1 MGSKKGGG
9 KARTPVVHKNTLF
22 SKQLVKFMD
31 VISEGEIAGFANGD
45 AHPFKSVYFNDTPV
59 QNTDGSF
66 NFNGVEAFYN
76 VGEPDQSYLPGFEA
90 TEKTVQVGVEVKRDA
105 PVTRTVTDPL
115 VSSIRATVGV
125 KSLMEAKDN
134 GDRVKTR
141 VDIQVAIIKDGVFH
155 DSKLISIYEKGT
167 AGYYQDAIFRNVP
180 EAPFN
185 IEVRRLT
192 PDSTSENLQN
202 DTNFASYVEIIDAKL
217 SLPNLATAGYRIDS
231 SMFGQ
236 SLPRINHLIKGIV
249 CLIPT
254 NYDPINRTYSGVWDG
269 SFKRGWTDNPAWIL
283 YTLATNKRYGAG
295 INPRYID
302 IASLY
307 RVSRFCDELVD
318 DGFGGKEPRV
328 TFNAYYTDEK
338 KSSERRQEIASS
350 FFGLA
355 IWDGKYLTA
364 TIDDD
369 TDPTALYTNH
379 NVKGGEFAYE
389 EVGADAVIT
398 TVHVQYHDK
407 RDAYRQKIEVVEDL
421 ELVKR
426 FRTNIK
432 RVVAEGCTSRS
443 QAQRYGRYIL
453 EKSRQK
459 MTVSFTV
466 GREGLRHSPWDIIQI
481 ADNHYAGAV
490 IGGRVLEVEGN
501 TVTLDLEVESAKGGT
516 FTYIGEKD
524 GRLQTIET
532 EILSQKDER
541 TLVLKEKTADLKRMT
556 TWSLTRKDVKPKYYR
571 ALSIVDNK
579 DGTYSI
585 KAIEHEWG
593 LHDRIAKGIRYE
605 NEKDSIWTSYPTISN
620 PNLGNEGGDVIISWD
635 SINDPTTS
643 LTYSVK
649 LYRDGKI
656 YRTYENLA
664 EPVFRFDS
672 LPDGEYVAEV
682 RAKNARGQLSNT
694 LEMRFSINY
703 KITELTAKS
712 EYFGIS
718 LSWKLPEIVNKSIST
733 EIWRAE
739 LDDIDKARRIVT
751 LPYPTDKYINS
762 GLAVTD
768 GFYYWAR
775 VVDNSGTTGKFT
787 PSVFGEVSTDAG
799 GLLEMLD
806 GQISDKQISKELQDQ
821 FDTNIEEKIEEAKIE
836 IGSELEAI
844 DVDLT
849 GINSEIDNIKLDV
862 TDAKSGVQSA
872 QKSADSALKSAKE
885 NAEKIKNNSEV
896 IEEVKLENEHSKALF
911 QLAQMSDMSAQHSNY
926 ARSMSMSGQVANNSA
941 RIEDIDSFVINEKEA
956 TASRFKEMNTR
967 VDNAESTITSVK
979 ETLSSDIEA
988 EASKREELKAEFDI
1002 NEAKQLL
1009 STSTHSNAERSIAQR
1024 LSSVSASTAN
1034 AHASIDELE
1043 NVVAEQDRAQTER
1056 MTQMQSEVN
1065 SNKSSIESVSKT
1077 VADNEKAQA
1086 SKNDE
1091 FTAEFDTHSAKNLL
1105 SLQSQA
1111 SGNFSLSQ
1119 RYSLLSAQHAN
1130 SVAKL
1135 EQLQKV
1141 FADSETS
1148 WAVTEQ
1154 RLQSQIDSSVSEIA
1168 RIEKVS
1174 NERDKSQAL
1183 QNELFTA
1190 EFDLSSAKLGLSN
1203 QSSASSEY
1211 SLSQRYSLLSAQH
1224 ANSASKIERLEKA
1237 VADGEI
1243 AWSVSEER
1251 LQSEINSSK
1260 SEISRLD
1267 KTIAEND
1274 KAQSTAI
1281 SNLTSKVSKAE
1292 ADIASVKSTQ
1302 ANDKQALTEQIN
1314 SANSKINSHSAS
1326 ITEIRKTQADTAG
1339 KVSTM
1344 WTMKVDGNGVI
1355 GGIMLGSDGHE
1366 SMLKFAAD
1374 NFIISTGDQSR
1385 NLFTIQRVNNRQVAA
1400 LNVND
1405 FILPGSLSADVIR
1418 ANTKLSSPIIE
1429 GGRLSGGTI
1438 TGGSLNI
1445 GNGACT
1451 IQSNGDFYARNG
1463 RFEGTVYAEKLVGDV
1478 VQILDSPIASDG
1490 SSRIHIP
1497 AANFARKVT
1506 AIGMTVRSITE
1517 TQAGGAL
1524 GQRPDSI
1531 EQSAEI
1537 TSSTGHKAIANNRSF
1552 TALMEDRTYLH
1563 FATEKPLDFSFI
1575 LPKGTSTNINLS
1587 QWSFNRTVGRPI
1599 RGNVLQSNRM
1609 WLMVN
1614 KV

>member
-59 QNTDGSF
+59 QNADGSF

-141 VDIQVAIIKDGVFH
+141 VDLQVAIIKEGVIH
-155 DSKLISIYEKGT
+155 DSQLISIYEKGT
-167 AGYYQDAIFRNVP
+167 AGYYQDATFTDLP

-192 PDSTSENLQN
+192 PDSDNENLQN

-217 SLPNLATAGYRIDS
+217 SLPNLATAGYKIDS

-379 NVKGGEFAYE
+379 NVKDGEFAYE

-407 RDAYRQKIEVVEDL
+407 RDAYRQKIEVVEDI

-501 TVTLDLEVESAKGGT
+501 TVTLDLEVENAKGGT

-524 GRLQTIET
+524 ERLQTIET

-605 NEKDSIWTSYPTISN
+605 KEKDSIWTAYPTISN
-620 PNLGNEGGDVIISWD
+620 PNIGNEGGDVIISWD
-635 SINDPTTS
+635 SINDATTA
-643 LTYSVK
+643 LTYTVK

-672 LPDGEYVAEV
+672 LPDGDYVVEI
-682 RAKNARGQLSNT
+682 RAKNARGQLSNK
-694 LEMRFSINY
+694 LEMRFAINY
-703 KITELTAKS
+703 TITELTAKS

-739 LDDIDKARRIVT
+739 VDDIDKARRIVT
-751 LPYPTDKYINS
+751 LPYPADKYTDS
-762 GLAVTD
+762 GLSMTD
-768 GFYYWAR
+768 SYYYWAR
-775 VVDNSGTTGKFT
+775 ITDNSGTTGEFT
-787 PSVFGEVSTDAG
+787 SSVKGEPKSDPSDV
-799 GLLEMLD
+799 LEMLD
-806 GQISDKQISKELQDQ
+806 GKIGKKQISKELQDQ
-821 FDTNIEEKIEEAKIE
+821 FNTDIEERIEGALEGFDFDIDLTEVKSGIEEAK
-836 IGSELEAI
+836 S
-844 DVDLT
+844 D
-849 GINSEIDNIKLDV
+849 
-862 TDAKSGVQSA
+862 
-872 QKSADSALKSAKE
+872 ADSALKSAKE

-896 IEEVKLENEHSKALF
+896 IKEVKLESEHSQALF
-911 QLAQMSDMSAQHSNY
+911 QLAQMSDMSAQKTNFG
-926 ARSMSMSGQVANNSA
+926 RSRLLSGQLANNSA
-941 RIEDIDSFVINEKEA
+941 KIEEIDNFVITEKEA
-956 TASRFKEMNTR
+956 TAFRFGEINTR
-967 VDNAESTITSVK
+967 VDRAESTITNVK
-979 ETLSSDIEA
+979 ETLSNEIEA
-988 EASKREELKAEFDI
+988 EANKREVLQAEFEL

-1009 STSTHSNAERSIAQR
+1009 SNSAHSNTERSIADR
-1024 LSSVSASTAN
+1024 LSSLSASTAN
-1034 AHASIDELE
+1034 AQASIDQLDT
-1043 NVVAEQDRAQTER
+1043 VVAEQNRAQTESLKK
-1056 MTQMQSEVN
+1056 MQSAVDGN
-1065 SNKSSIESVSKT
+1065 RSSIT
-1077 VADNEKAQA
+1077 
-1086 SKNDE
+1086 
-1091 FTAEFDTHSAKNLL
+1091 
-1105 SLQSQA
+1105 
-1111 SGNFSLSQ
+1111 
-1119 RYSLLSAQHAN
+1119 
-1130 SVAKL
+1130 
-1135 EQLQKV
+1135 
-1141 FADSETS
+1141 
-1148 WAVTEQ
+1148 
-1154 RLQSQIDSSVSEIA
+1154 
-1168 RIEKVS
+1168 
-1174 NERDKSQAL
+1174 
-1183 QNELFTA
+1183 
-1190 EFDLSSAKLGLSN
+1190 
-1203 QSSASSEY
+1203 
-1211 SLSQRYSLLSAQH
+1211 
-1224 ANSASKIERLEKA
+1224 
-1237 VADGEI
+1237 
-1243 AWSVSEER
+1243 
-1251 LQSEINSSK
+1251 
-1260 SEISRLD
+1260 RLD
-1267 KTIAEND
+1267 KTVTDNELAQSARNSEMTAEIEGNRALQKMLQTASSTSLASLSTRVYTLAAETSNSAAAIKTLERVQASD
-1274 KAQSTAI
+1274 KA
-1281 SNLTSKVSKAE
+1281 
-1292 ADIASVKSTQ
+1292 
-1302 ANDKQALTEQIN
+1302 ALTEQIN
-1314 SANSKINSHSAS
+1314 SATSKVNSHSAS

-1339 KVSTM
+1339 KVSSM
-1344 WTMKVDGNGVI
+1344 WTLKVNTNGAV
-1355 GGIMLGSDGHE
+1355 GGIMLGANGRE

-1374 NFIISTGDQSR
+1374 NFIISTGSQDK
-1385 NLFTIQRVNNRQVAA
+1385 NLFTIQRVNGRDVAA

-1405 FILPGSLSADVIR
+1405 FILPGSVSAETIK
-1418 ANTKLSSPIIE
+1418 ANTKLVAPLIE
-1429 GGRLSGGTI
+1429 
-1438 TGGSLNI
+1438 GGSLNI
-1445 GNGACT
+1445 GSGRFTVDDSGAVK
-1451 IQSNGDFYARNG
+1451 IRSSASSNAGLIITNDVIEVRDANG
-1463 RFEGTVYAEKLVGDV
+1463 RLRVKLGK
-1478 VQILDSPIASDG
+1478 L
-1490 SSRIHIP
+1490 R
-1497 AANFARKVT
+1497 
-1506 AIGMTVRSITE
+1506 
-1517 TQAGGAL
+1517 
-1524 GQRPDSI
+1524 
-1531 EQSAEI
+1531 
-1537 TSSTGHKAIANNRSF
+1537 
-1552 TALMEDRTYLH
+1552 
-1563 FATEKPLDFSFI
+1563 
-1575 LPKGTSTNINLS
+1575 
-1587 QWSFNRTVGRPI
+1587 
-1599 RGNVLQSNRM
+1599 
-1609 WLMVN
+1609 
-1614 KV
+1614 